1 MYKFLKTLV
10 VLFLAVVFT
19 ASIVGAQPATSLY
32 ELEAISLD
40 KEEVSLSSYKGKVAL
55 VVNTASRCGFTSQYQ
70 GLEAIY
76 KEYKDRGFVVLGFPS
91 NDYLSQEPGTDEEI
105 KKFCKLNYDVS
116 FPMFSKAPVSGA
128 EKQPVYKFLTEQSN
142 EEFRGDPGWN
152 FVKFLISKEGQVIG
166 RFASRVKPESEEMRQ
181 AIETALR

>member
-1 MYKFLKTLV
+1 MHKLLKSFV
-10 VLFLAVVFT
+10 VLLLAFVFT
-19 ASIVGAQPATSLY
+19 ASVGSAEPASSLY
-32 ELEAISLD
+32 ELNAISLD
-40 KEEVSLSSYKGKVAL
+40 KEEVSLSRYTGKVAL
-55 VVNTASRCGFTSQYQ
+55 VVNTASRCGFTSQYE

-105 KKFCKLNYDVS
+105 KKFCKLKYDVS

-128 EKQPVYKFLTEQSN
+128 AKQPVYKFLTEQGK

-152 FVKFLISKEGQVIG
+152 FVKFLISKEGHVIG
-166 RFASRVKPESEEMRQ
+166 RFASRVKPDSEEVRQ
-181 AIETALR
+181 AIEAALR